1 LLDRDE
7 LLVFFQ
13 GEWTREGAREALA
26 VADVAW
32 VAWKLDGGLSV
43 QTWPRDRARTVREL
57 TARLGKKQSGQAL
70 AERREPRPVSSLEWR
85 IVDAL
90 IDDPRRPLQEL
101 TEATGLSPK
110 TVRKHLERLLRE
122 ELLFIT
128 PRLGSLGD
136 SGELVYTTAVFG
148 AVPMADVRRA
158 LGDVFL
164 INELQEP
171 PARFLLCRGIDLGDV
186 TTRIARVGKLPGILS
201 VNVSLNREII
211 VSPDLQRLEF
221 GSIHDLVLAPVAV
234 DEPNR
239 DGQRL
244 VRRVFGHAFEGRDSD
259 PSRDEHRGA
268 RFVQDEVADRA
279 EDANLVIGLEGREGA
294 LVRGFREPDRV
305 FEVGARGTRRERHGA
320 RVHAVLGLQLQER
333 ELRGPER
340 EAHRFLRLDRVGGRR
355 ERSRGH
361 DSSSKAPR
369 GTGQAS
375 TSNVPR
381 GRNTTEVF
389 RDSDR

>member
-1 LLDRDE
+1 VDAKDFPLLVALHEDARASYRALGRRVSLSAPAVRDRLRRLEGRGIFQGYMISVDPSLLDRDE

-57 TARLGKKQSGQAL
+57 TARLGTKPSGQAL
-70 AERREPRPVSSLEWR
+70 AERREARAVSSLEWR

-136 SGELVYTTAVFG
+136 SGELVYTVAVFG
-148 AVPMADVRRA
+148 AVPMADLRRA

-186 TTRIARVGKLPGILS
+186 TTRIARVGKLLGIAS

-211 VSPDLQRLEF
+211 VSPDLL
-221 GSIHDLVLAPVAV
+221 
-234 DEPNR
+234 
-239 DGQRL
+239 
-244 VRRVFGHAFEGRDSD
+244 RRV
-259 PSRDEHRGA
+259 
-268 RFVQDEVADRA
+268 V
-279 EDANLVIGLEGREGA
+279 REQIEKG
-294 LVRGFREPDRV
+294 
-305 FEVGARGTRRERHGA
+305 
-320 RVHAVLGLQLQER
+320 
-333 ELRGPER
+333 
-340 EAHRFLRLDRVGGRR
+340 
-355 ERSRGH
+355 
-361 DSSSKAPR
+361 
-369 GTGQAS
+369 
-375 TSNVPR
+375 
-381 GRNTTEVF
+381 
-389 RDSDR
+389 

>member
-1 LLDRDE
+1 MDAKDFRLLVALHEDARASYRALGRRVSLSAPAVRDRLRRLEGRGIFQGYMISVDPSLLDRDE
-7 LLVFFQ
+7 LLVFFR

-57 TARLGKKQSGQAL
+57 TALLGTKPSGQAL

-85 IVDAL
+85 VIDAL

-148 AVPMADVRRA
+148 AVPMADLRRA

-164 INELQEP
+164 INELQDP

-186 TTRIARVGKLPGILS
+186 TTRIARVGKLPGIAS

-211 VSPDLQRLEF
+211 LSPDLLR
-221 GSIHDLVLAPVAV
+221 
-234 DEPNR
+234 
-239 DGQRL
+239 RL
-244 VRRVFGHAFEGRDSD
+244 VRERIEKG
-259 PSRDEHRGA
+259 
-268 RFVQDEVADRA
+268 
-279 EDANLVIGLEGREGA
+279 GL
-294 LVRGFREPDRV
+294 L
-305 FEVGARGTRRERHGA
+305 
-320 RVHAVLGLQLQER
+320 
-333 ELRGPER
+333 
-340 EAHRFLRLDRVGGRR
+340 
-355 ERSRGH
+355 S
-361 DSSSKAPR
+361 
-369 GTGQAS
+369 
-375 TSNVPR
+375 
-381 GRNTTEVF
+381 
-389 RDSDR
+389 

>member
-1 LLDRDE
+1 VDAKDFRLLVALHEDARASYRALGRRVSLSAPAVRDRLRRLEGRGIFQGYMISVDPSLLDRDE

-26 VADVAW
+26 VTDVAW

-57 TARLGKKQSGQAL
+57 TARLGVMPSGQAL
-70 AERREPRPVSSLEWR
+70 AERREARPVSSLEWR

-101 TEATGLSPK
+101 TDVTGLSPK
-110 TVRKHLERLLRE
+110 TVRKHLERLLRA

-128 PRLGSLGD
+128 PRLGTLGD

-148 AVPMADVRRA
+148 AVPMADLRRA

-186 TTRIARVGKLPGILS
+186 TTRIARVGKLSGISS

-211 VSPDLQRLEF
+211 VSPDLLR
-221 GSIHDLVLAPVAV
+221 
-234 DEPNR
+234 
-239 DGQRL
+239 RL
-244 VRRVFGHAFEGRDSD
+244 VR
-259 PSRDEHRGA
+259 
-268 RFVQDEVADRA
+268 
-279 EDANLVIGLEGREGA
+279 
-294 LVRGFREPDRV
+294 
-305 FEVGARGTRRERHGA
+305 ERIEKG
-320 RVHAVLGLQLQER
+320 
-333 ELRGPER
+333 
-340 EAHRFLRLDRVGGRR
+340 
-355 ERSRGH
+355 
-361 DSSSKAPR
+361 
-369 GTGQAS
+369 
-375 TSNVPR
+375 
-381 GRNTTEVF
+381 
-389 RDSDR
+389 

>member
-1 LLDRDE
+1 MDSSRRRRHTRLDLLQELVRVGHPEVLDDLAARDPVHVDRRQRDALPRGRHAVERPGVGALETADGHDLVAFRDDVVVHVAAVRERGVELRETAEEPGPIESGHAGRAPHEAARASYRALGRRVSLSAPAVRDRLRRLEGRGIFQGYMISVDPSLLDRDE

-13 GEWTREGAREALA
+13 GEWTREGAQEALA

-57 TARLGKKQSGQAL
+57 TARLGTKPSGQAL

-101 TEATGLSPK
+101 TAATGLSPK
-110 TVRKHLERLLRE
+110 TVRRHLERLLSA

-136 SGELVYTTAVFG
+136 SGELVYTAAVFG
-148 AVPMADVRRA
+148 AVPMADLRRA

-186 TTRIARVGKLPGILS
+186 TTRIARVGKLPGIAS

-211 VSPDLQRLEF
+211 VSPDLL
-221 GSIHDLVLAPVAV
+221 
-234 DEPNR
+234 
-239 DGQRL
+239 
-244 VRRVFGHAFEGRDSD
+244 RRV
-259 PSRDEHRGA
+259 
-268 RFVQDEVADRA
+268 V
-279 EDANLVIGLEGREGA
+279 REQIEKG
-294 LVRGFREPDRV
+294 
-305 FEVGARGTRRERHGA
+305 
-320 RVHAVLGLQLQER
+320 
-333 ELRGPER
+333 
-340 EAHRFLRLDRVGGRR
+340 
-355 ERSRGH
+355 
-361 DSSSKAPR
+361 
-369 GTGQAS
+369 
-375 TSNVPR
+375 
-381 GRNTTEVF
+381 
-389 RDSDR
+389 